1 MSLQFQL
8 IGYPIQHSL
17 SPWIH
22 ERFLSK
28 ANLQGTYEINEID
41 PQHSFEEK
49 IMEMK
54 NNKELN
60 GFNVTVP
67 YKQKII
73 PYLDSLDKNAK
84 TLGAVNTVLNKDGKW
99 IGYNTDSI
107 GYVRA
112 LETKYPELTKERK
125 SKHVLILGAGGA
137 ARGIYCGL
145 DFAGYVNIDIANRT
159 TEKAREIAELR
170 SELTN
175 TDILTLKE
183 AENNLLKYDII
194 IQTTSVGMKP
204 NTENTIIH
212 LKSIKKDVIVSDI
225 VYQPIKTKFLKEA
238 ENLGARIH
246 YGHTMLLYQALY
258 AFEIWTGLSVDINN
272 MDEELQQVLEG
283 R

>member
-99 IGYNTDSI
+99 IGYNTDST

-159 TEKAREIAELR
+159 TEKAWEIAELR

-246 YGHTMLLYQALY
+246 YGHTMLLYQGLY